1 MKPNMATK
9 MLLPPTTFKGES
21 FKVKTYIFN
30 QKKIN
35 IFLKLLFTLQNVKL
49 YICIY
54 VQHPT

>member
-30 QKKIN
+30 
-35 IFLKLLFTLQNVKL
+35 
-49 YICIY
+49 
-54 VQHPT
+54 